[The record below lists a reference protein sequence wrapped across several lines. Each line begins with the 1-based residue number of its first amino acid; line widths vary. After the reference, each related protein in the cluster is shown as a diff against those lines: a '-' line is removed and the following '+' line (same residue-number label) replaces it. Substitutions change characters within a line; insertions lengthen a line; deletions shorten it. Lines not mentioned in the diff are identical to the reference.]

1 MRPPPRLQLFRGFL
15 PPPLPLPL
23 IRPPPPQ
30 PPRPLFLSSSL
41 FPPFHRDST
50 FLSTACIN
58 KCALSFSSSR
68 FPLDFFIS
76 SFFIE
81 RRQRERKRGFLAS
94 VLFTTDS
101 PSPLFI
107 VVSTVL
113 FFFLRDAVCFRACPR
128 RSIFEKALAWRM
140 AISFGVLRVLT
151 DIIIVRREGRGGT
164 RRRRRR

>member
-1 MRPPPRLQLFRGFL
+1 MPANMKCGRLRASNCFEVFF

-113 FFFLRDAVCFRACPR
+113 FFFYTTLFALERVRVD
-128 RSIFEKALAWRM
+128 RSSRKH
-140 AISFGVLRVLT
+140 
-151 DIIIVRREGRGGT
+151 
-164 RRRRRR
+164 